1 MPRRLNRRTL
11 LRGAGVALGLPYL
24 EAMAATTGKPAAPAK
39 RFCSFYFPYG
49 VSLPKEDSDE
59 AKWRWFPTGGERD
72 FQLSYALEPL
82 ASVRDDVTILQG
94 LSHPKGR
101 TMGAHDTADTFL
113 TGSSLEGKF
122 LKNTV
127 SVDQVIAAK
136 IGHQTRYS
144 SLVLSTDGGVGEPS
158 RSSTLS
164 FNENGHPI
172 PSLNSPR
179 TVFERLFG
187 AGDSA
192 EQRRTLG
199 SSASMLDRVL
209 EDSARLRSTL
219 GGQDKAKLD
228 EYLES
233 VRQVE
238 QRVERSQAWL
248 DIPRPEL
255 TDADREM
262 LQLDADD
269 EAPGEL
275 MRTIYDLIY
284 LALRTDSTRVVTYQ
298 IGSMGDYSSKAGKFP
313 QLLGYNGTLH
323 SLAHDWNKPGGA
335 RSPRQVGPLHGLSI
349 RRVPGKAALEPGR
362 RRHVAGQ
369 HVGLLRQQQQPDPQQ
384 HELPAGPSRWTLH
397 GLEAGPLPAVHRRNA
412 VGQLVR
418 HRFRSP
424 RRHLSRSSPTVP
436 ATSPRSSAEGAP
448 SHQPQA

>member
-172 PSLNSPR
+172 PSLNSPS

-335 RSPRQVGPLHGLSI
+335 EALAKWDRFMASQFAAFLEKLRSSQEGDGTLLDHTLAFYGSSNSQTHNNTNYPLILAGGRAMGL
-349 RRVPGKAALEPGR
+349 KPGR
-362 RRHVAGQ
+362 FLQFSDETPLSNLFVTALDRLDAPEP
-369 HVGLLRQQQQPDPQQ
+369 LFADSTSDL
-384 HELPAGPSRWTLH
+384 STL
-397 GLEAGPLPAVHRRNA
+397 
-412 VGQLVR
+412 
-418 HRFRSP
+418 
-424 RRHLSRSSPTVP
+424 
-436 ATSPRSSAEGAP
+436 
-448 SHQPQA
+448 

>member
-1 MPRRLNRRTL
+1 MPTRRLNRRTL

-24 EAMAATTGKPAAPAK
+24 EAMAANTGKPAAPAK
-39 RFCSFYFPYG
+39 RFCAFYFPYG
-49 VSLPKEDSDE
+49 VSLPKADSDE
-59 AKWRWFPTGGERD
+59 AKWRWFPTGGESD
-72 FQLSYALEPL
+72 FQLSHALEPL
-82 ASVRDDVTILQG
+82 APVRDDITIVGG

-101 TMGAHDTADTFL
+101 TMGAHDTGDIFL

-127 SVDQVIAAK
+127 SVDQVAAAK

-144 SLVLSTDGGVGEPS
+144 SLVLSTDGGIGEPT

-172 PSLNSPR
+172 PSLNSPQ
-179 TVFERLFG
+179 TVFNRLFG
-187 AGDSA
+187 AGDA
-192 EQRRTLG
+192 GEQRRTLG

-209 EDSARLRSTL
+209 EDSARLRNTL

-238 QRVERSQAWL
+238 QRVQRSQAWL

-262 LQLDADD
+262 LALDADD
-269 EAPGEL
+269 QAPAEL
-275 MRTIYDLIY
+275 MRTMYDLIY

-298 IGSMGDYSSKAGKFP
+298 IGSMGDYSSKAGKVP

-335 RSPRQVGPLHGLSI
+335 EALAKWDRYMASQFAVFLEKLRSSQEADGTLLDHTLAFYGSSNSQTHNNSNYPLILAGGRSLGL
-349 RRVPGKAALEPGR
+349 KPGR
-362 RRHVAGQ
+362 FLQFTDETPLSNLFVTALDRLDATTPAFADSAGDLT
-369 HVGLLRQQQQPDPQQ
+369 GL
-384 HELPAGPSRWTLH
+384 
-397 GLEAGPLPAVHRRNA
+397 
-412 VGQLVR
+412 
-418 HRFRSP
+418 
-424 RRHLSRSSPTVP
+424 
-436 ATSPRSSAEGAP
+436 
-448 SHQPQA
+448 